1 MHRLM
6 VPLATLAA
14 LTTAALFPSTSFSQ
28 DPPVLAPAL
37 AAPGPAAS
45 AAPLTL
51 AEAVELAVQFSPQM
65 VANQRE
71 LEASEGSVIQA
82 GARPNPELQALIED
96 TRRES
101 RTTTVQLNQPIE
113 LGGKRGARISVAE
126 FGHAQT
132 ALDVD
137 SRRLQVRAEVADA
150 FFTAAIAQERV
161 RLAQAS
167 WDLTQGATVAVSK
180 RVIAGKVSPVEETR
194 AKVAQASVRVEL
206 QQAQGELRAARQRL
220 AALLGPAAPRV
231 QTLAWEPGAHSGGVP
246 SSHAADTPQPT
257 LTEVPALRQARLEVD
272 RRRAM
277 VDLERARG
285 IPDVTLTLGAK
296 RDQQVGR
303 NQTVIGLAI
312 PIPVLDS
319 NRGNLLQALR
329 LYDKAEAD
337 LQATQIRVE
346 TEWVQLSERQRSA
359 HAEVEVLRDEVLP
372 GAQSAWQAAVT
383 GFDLGKFSYLE
394 TLDAQRTLFQARAQY
409 LRALS
414 ELYRTTAEMDRLLG
428 TSATEPSKRQP

>member
-6 VPLATLAA
+6 VPMATLAA

-28 DPPVLAPAL
+28 DPPVPAPAL
-37 AAPGPAAS
+37 AAPGPASS

-51 AEAVELAVQFSPQM
+51 AEAVELALQFSPQM
-65 VANQRE
+65 VASQRE

-126 FGHAQT
+126 FGQAQT
-132 ALDVD
+132 ALDVEG
-137 SRRLQVRAEVADA
+137 RRLQVRADVADA

-167 WDLTQGATVAVSK
+167 WDLAQGATVAVSK

-231 QTLAWEPGAHSGGVP
+231 QTLAWEPGAHSGSVP
-246 SSHAADTPQPT
+246 SSHAAETPQPI

-303 NQTVIGLAI
+303 NQTVIGLAF
-312 PIPVLDS
+312 PLPVLDS

-428 TSATEPSKRQP
+428 TSATEPSTRQP